1 MKNYVDTCFLCKG
14 KIGLF
19 FTPPL
24 ICNLKASDL
33 FDDLHLLFASSLFEV
48 SPVMCRLKVRSLR
61 PKVIQEHKKSWNY
74 ELTQRQLRKIV
85 NVDLRPTEKRKLFL
99 QFFLVK
105 GTCRWIKTFLKSL
118 FRNIS
123 RDLRWSYLY
132 YTIIW
137 TMKSFRLPS
146 TLIQFNLFAKVF
158 TNKTFFSPSLVK
170 LLRLS
175 RKTFAGVNEGLNK
188 RHCCK
193 VNFLN

>member
-33 FDDLHLLFASSLFEV
+33 FEV
-48 SPVMCRLKVRSLR
+48 SPVMRRLKVRSLR

-85 NVDLRPTEKRKLFL
+85 NVDLRPTEKSKLFL

-132 YTIIW
+132 YTLYLDDEVFPSSKYIDSTSLPKFSPI
-137 TMKSFRLPS
+137 KRFFHPVLLNYLSCRGKRLP
-146 TLIQFNLFAKVF
+146 V
-158 TNKTFFSPSLVK
+158 
-170 LLRLS
+170 
-175 RKTFAGVNEGLNK
+175 
-188 RHCCK
+188 
-193 VNFLN
+193 

>member
-1 MKNYVDTCFLCKG
+1 MKNNVDTCFLCKG

-33 FDDLHLLFASSLFEV
+33 FDYLHLLFASFLFEV
-48 SPVMCRLKVRSLR
+48 SPVMCRLKVRRLR

-85 NVDLRPTEKRKLFL
+85 NVDLRPTEKSKLFL

-132 YTIIW
+132 YTLYLDDEVFPSSKYIDSTSLPKFSPI
-137 TMKSFRLPS
+137 KRFFHPVLLNYLSCRGKRLP
-146 TLIQFNLFAKVF
+146 V
-158 TNKTFFSPSLVK
+158 
-170 LLRLS
+170 
-175 RKTFAGVNEGLNK
+175 
-188 RHCCK
+188 
-193 VNFLN
+193 

>member
-1 MKNYVDTCFLCKG
+1 MNYVDTCFLCKG

-170 LLRLS
+170 ILELS